1 LSQSVLLTSRS
12 KSNTEWKSEVNLPRL
27 ATQQSSSLTIS
38 RTKTGLHILITE
50 GEDGWF
56 VARCLELPAA
66 ISQGK
71 TKEEA
76 TRNIEEAISLVLED
90 KGELFCASSNLGS
103 QWSHV

>member
-1 LSQSVLLTSRS
+1 MSQSVLLVNRS
-12 KSNTEWKSEVNLPRL
+12 KSNTEWKSEVNLPRS

-38 RTKTGLHILITE
+38 RAKTGLHILIAE

-90 KGELFCASSNLGS
+90 KGELFCDSSNLRS
-103 QWSHV
+103 QWFYV